1 MLTESVPD
9 PSAPGAEGDLARV
22 LERAGT
28 LADLDGQAV
37 VREYFETLSD
47 DDARLLALL
56 FPAAIGNLAGAPFKA
71 RADANAVRIAVNLQ
85 EWEEAMGD
93 PVREL
98 YEDILANDRQIV
110 LFDPEGDGA
119 MVEMFGSPGPETQNA
134 GIYVP
139 GTGSNLEN
147 FVNVAEKAKRLR
159 GDNSVTFAWLGGD
172 FPDGAEAGSAAHA
185 MALAPGLA
193 SFTHQVRQELI
204 HAGSPSTAEISLEG
218 HSYGGA
224 VVGYTENFSPDA
236 QTVLH
241 IESAGMG
248 HDIFTPDDLPA
259 SQEDVVRYSMTA
271 PDDWIAPIQGAQ
283 EHSSAIEA
291 GGAAVAAS
299 NPATIGLVFP
309 WNDVASTLGHGADP
323 DEFEGMTR
331 LHTGNFS
338 DNQPPVPGRPE
349 IQPGAPIIGTPAHSN
364 VFQVGSDAENN
375 MAAIVNGQK
384 DALEYYREP
393 IWGSDGGRLVLRGYD
408 PTETVVGWGP
418 EQEPE

>member
-1 MLTESVPD
+1 
-9 PSAPGAEGDLARV
+9 
-22 LERAGT
+22 
-28 LADLDGQAV
+28 
-37 VREYFETLSD
+37 
-47 DDARLLALL
+47 
-56 FPAAIGNLAGAPFKA
+56 
-71 RADANAVRIAVNLQ
+71 
-85 EWEEAMGD
+85 
-93 PVREL
+93 
-98 YEDILANDRQIV
+98 
-110 LFDPEGDGA
+110 
-119 MVEMFGSPGPETQNA
+119 MVEMFGTPGTDTENA

-147 FVNVAEKAKRLR
+147 FENVAEKAKDLQ
-159 GDNSVTFAWLGGD
+159 DKASVTFAWLGGD

-185 MALAPGLA
+185 VALAPGLA
-193 SFTHQVRQELI
+193 SFTHQVRQELT
-204 HAGSPSTAEISLEG
+204 HAESPASAEITLEG

-224 VVGYTENFSPDA
+224 VVGYTENHSPDA

-248 HDIFTPDDLPA
+248 HDIFTPEDLPA

-283 EHSSAIEA
+283 EHSSAMTSA
-291 GGAAVAAS
+291 GTAITAS

-323 DEFEGMTR
+323 DEFEGMIR

-338 DNQPPVPGRPE
+338 DDQPPVPGRPE

-364 VFQVGSDAENN
+364 VFQVGSDAQSN
-375 MAAIVNGQK
+375 MFDVVNRNTGSLQ
-384 DALEYYREP
+384 YYREP
-393 IWGSDGGRLVLRGYD
+393 IWGTDGGRLVPRGYD